1 MKKIAISVVLIL
13 LMLCVNVYANSHIPV
28 LLYHDVQQS
37 YTPDKAVITVTPQ
50 RFEEHVTTLLEKGY
64 TPVSFEDVYNAS
76 KGNFTLPQKPV
87 IISFDDGYDTNYKYA
102 FPIIQKYK
110 VKATIFVVAGTVGK
124 VLETSVHFDWKQAKI
139 MQQSGLVS
147 IQSHTYSH
155 DDLATLDSFQLE
167 RELRLSKYL
176 IEKNLGTKCDIVA
189 FPYGSCNQQVV
200 DAAKRAGYKVTAQV
214 GETGTN
220 PLADAGKVPFTRITA
235 YGSWSGEELIKVIKD
250 YSRK

>member
-1 MKKIAISVVLIL
+1 MRKITALIVCFL
-13 LMLCVNVYANSHIPV
+13 LSFCIKASANSHIPV
-28 LLYHDVQQS
+28 LLYHDLQPS
-37 YTPDKAVITVTPQ
+37 YAPEKAVITITPQ
-50 RFEEHVTTLLEKGY
+50 RFEEHISTLLKHGY

-76 KGNFTLPQKPV
+76 VGNYTLPQKPI

-102 FPIIQKYK
+102 FPIIQKYR
-110 VKATIFVVAGTVGK
+110 VKTTIFVVVGTVGK
-124 VLETSVHFDWKQAKI
+124 VLETSVHFDWQQARI

-155 DDLATLDSFQLE
+155 YDLATLNAFQLE
-167 RELRLSKYL
+167 REFRLSKYL

-220 PLADAGKVPFTRITA
+220 PLSDAGKVPFTRITA
-235 YGSWSGEELIKVIKD
+235 YGSWNGEDLIRIIKH
-250 YSRK
+250 YSVK